1 MPGRG
6 SRVCSLV
13 EQGPLP
19 QTPRMQ
25 RREGPRRL
33 VAILFT
39 DIVGSTEIAT
49 EVGDARWRPILA
61 RHHAIVRD
69 RLKRAGGHL
78 EDTAGDGVFASFA
91 SPADAIRCA
100 ASLIDAIRA
109 IGIEIRAGV
118 HFGEVETV
126 GGKLAGI
133 GVHTGARVMSAAGAG
148 EVLVSASTRDLVA
161 GGPFTF
167 VDRGEHHLKG
177 LDEPVRLYA
186 LSAVNGEPLGQ
197 PLDTEEARRRRDAV
211 VAVGSHRGRWI
222 AAAVAAVLV
231 IAAAAVLFTTGKDH
245 PAAASRGGPVLL
257 RVDPTSRDV
266 TTIAHLDTLDV
277 ECGTFDPVLAVG
289 ADKVWAGFHPGLMS
303 VDPATGGRGPTIA
316 IPRADACSF
325 GFTHAREW
333 KLWLATDHRFSEI
346 DPSDGGTVHSATLEP
361 FAGVGIPHVDLAISD
376 GALWVAGNHDIV
388 EIDPETFHQTDHR
401 LAISVDLIEFGD
413 GALFGLDQIGG
424 YLYRLNPVNLAVEKR
439 VNVSVDLPVLRVGE
453 GSVWLLDAQT
463 GVLQRFA
470 EDDLRAL
477 GSTTTAPGTGE
488 MAIGLGAVWLPSAN
502 GTLYRFDTTTGE
514 TGSIRIGVP
523 LEDVAVDPTFGPDGT
538 VYVTAEYAP
547 PPNSG

>member
-1 MPGRG
+1 
-6 SRVCSLV
+6 
-13 EQGPLP
+13 
-19 QTPRMQ
+19 MQ

-49 EVGDARWRPILA
+49 ELGDARWRPILA
-61 RHHAIVRD
+61 RHHAIVRH

-100 ASLIDAIRA
+100 ADLTDAVRA

-126 GGKLAGI
+126 DGKLAGI

-177 LDEPVRLYA
+177 LDELVRLYA
-186 LSAVNGEPLGQ
+186 LGAINGEPLQ
-197 PLDTEEARRRRDAV
+197 EALDIEEARRRRDAV
-211 VAVGSHRGRWI
+211 VGVRSHRGRWI
-222 AAAVAAVLV
+222 AATVVSVLV
-231 IAAAAVLFTTGKDH
+231 IVSAAVLFTTGKDH
-245 PAAASRGGPVLL
+245 PAAAPRGGPVLL
-257 RVDPTSRDV
+257 RVDPTSGDV
-266 TTIAHLDTLDV
+266 TTIADLDTLDV

-289 ADKVWAGFHPGLMS
+289 ADKIWAGFHPGLMS
-303 VDPATGGRGPTIA
+303 VDPTTGGRGPTKA
-316 IPRADACSF
+316 IPRANACSF

-333 KLWLATDHRFSEI
+333 KLWLATDREFWAI
-346 DPSDGGTVHSATLEP
+346 DPSDGGVVHRELLQP
-361 FAGVGIPHVDLAISD
+361 FTGVGIPHVDLAISD
-376 GALWVAGNHDIV
+376 GALWVAGNHDVV
-388 EIDPETFHQTDHR
+388 EIDPETFHETDHR
-401 LAISVDLIEFGD
+401 LAISVDLIEYGD
-413 GALFGLDQIGG
+413 GELFGLDQIGG
-424 YLYRLNPVNLAVEKR
+424 YLYRLDPVTLAVEKR

-470 EDDLRAL
+470 EDDLRPL
-477 GSTTTAPGTGE
+477 GSTTTASGAGE
-488 MAIGLGAVWLPSAN
+488 MAVGLGAVWLPNAN
-502 GTLYRFDTTTGE
+502 GTLYRFDTTRGE
-514 TGSIRIGVP
+514 TVPIRIGVP
-523 LEDVAVDPTFGPDGT
+523 LDDVAIDPTFGPDGT

-547 PPNSG
+547 PSSPG